1 MAVLFFSF
9 FMACRLCFILVCL
22 TVRYA
27 SFAQV
32 EPLDSAFLVQMDSLV
47 QAYEQMERQQQVE
60 KVVKQ
65 FEKAM
70 LQKEMS
76 FKTDGSLVLA
86 RGLLQTWTD
95 HRFIKQPAQFEP
107 KSDNYNWAD
116 YAVGGAPLIVNWAL
130 KAAGVQSRSKIERM
144 MTANVMALGISAGTT
159 KILKELVTET
169 RPDRTDNHAFPSGHA
184 SFAFVSATVLSRE
197 YGYLSPWIT
206 IGSYATAT
214 TTQLLR
220 IQHNKHW
227 MNDLYIGAGIGT
239 LSTNLA
245 YFLTDKIFGEEAI
258 NKPEVRRKDVLRL
271 MRFNE
276 QPTGFSFIAGSE
288 IGDRHI
294 RFDDVALKAAT
305 SFSAGVDLS
314 YYTSSFLAV
323 ELMTRMVESQVK
335 AFGTEQP
342 FTGGRLNLYHFD
354 IAAKLSNP
362 ITLGHRMGT
371 RVFVGVRMLN
381 GTTLTNLN
389 DATISYTI
397 PNETKFELGLG
408 INYECLDTDNYSWG
422 FTCDYYHTL
431 SHYMKNRYGIN
442 TVWKILF

>member
-1 MAVLFFSF
+1 
-9 FMACRLCFILVCL
+9 
-22 TVRYA
+22 
-27 SFAQV
+27 
-32 EPLDSAFLVQMDSLV
+32 MDSLV

-65 FEKAM
+65 FERTM

-206 IGSYATAT
+206 IGSYATAI

-245 YFLTDKIFGEEAI
+245 YFLTDKIFGEKAI

-276 QPTGFSFIAGSE
+276 QPSGFSFIAGSE

-335 AFGTEQP
+335 AFGTERP
-342 FTGGRLNLYHFD
+342 FTGGHLNLYHFD

-389 DATISYTI
+389 DAAISYTI

-408 INYECLDTDNYSWG
+408 VNYECFDTDSYAWG
-422 FTCDYYHTL
+422 FTCDYYHTF

>member
-1 MAVLFFSF
+1 MVH
-9 FMACRLCFILVCL
+9 RLCFICL
-22 TVRYA
+22 IA
-27 SFAQV
+27 SHTAFAQV
-32 EPLDSAFLVQMDSLV
+32 EPVDSAFLVQMDSLV

-65 FEKAM
+65 FEKTM

-76 FKTDGSLVLA
+76 FKTGGNLILA

-95 HRFIKQPAQFEP
+95 HRFIKQPAQFEQ

-116 YAVGGAPLIVNWAL
+116 YAVGGAPLIANWAL
-130 KAAGVQSRSKIERM
+130 KAAGVRSRSKIERM
-144 MTANVMALGISAGTT
+144 MTANAMALGISAGTT

-169 RPDRTDNHAFPSGHA
+169 RPDQTDNHAFPSGHA

-197 YGYLSPWIT
+197 YGYISPWIT
-206 IGSYATAT
+206 IGSYAPGT

-245 YFLTDKIFGEEAI
+245 YFLTDKIFGEQAI

-271 MRFNE
+271 IRLNE
-276 QPTGFSFIAGSE
+276 QPSGFSFIAGSE
-288 IGDRHI
+288 IGDRDI
-294 RFDDVALKAAT
+294 RIDDATLKAGT
-305 SFSAGVDLS
+305 SFSAGFDLA
-314 YYTSSFLAV
+314 YYTSSFFAV

-335 AFGTEQP
+335 VFSTEQH
-342 FTGGRLNLYHFD
+342 FTGGHINLYHFNL
-354 IAAKLSNP
+354 AAKLSNP

-371 RVFVGVRMLN
+371 RVFAGVRMLN
-381 GTTLTNLN
+381 GTTLTHLN
-389 DATISYTI
+389 DAAISYTI

-408 INYECLDTDNYSWG
+408 INYECLDTDNYAWG
-422 FTCDYYHTL
+422 FTFDYYHTF
-431 SHYMKNRYGIN
+431 SHYMKNRYSIN